1 MPAAPQSA
9 AVEIQELRAQILQL
23 EQDVVSAALA
33 TNDEQVDALRE
44 VCGNCNSTSACS
56 TLVPSLSDYIRIV
69 CMTPVGLNML
79 MACQP
84 VVLPSLTK
92 QLLLAHHTCRA
103 GGGKV
108 AGTAQCRC
116 SGTGSKPRRGV

>member
-9 AVEIQELRAQILQL
+9 AAEIQELRAQILQL

-44 VCGNCNSTSACS
+44 VCGNRNSTSACS

-69 CMTPVGLNML
+69 
-79 MACQP
+79 
-84 VVLPSLTK
+84 
-92 QLLLAHHTCRA
+92 LA
-103 GGGKV
+103 
-108 AGTAQCRC
+108 
-116 SGTGSKPRRGV
+116 